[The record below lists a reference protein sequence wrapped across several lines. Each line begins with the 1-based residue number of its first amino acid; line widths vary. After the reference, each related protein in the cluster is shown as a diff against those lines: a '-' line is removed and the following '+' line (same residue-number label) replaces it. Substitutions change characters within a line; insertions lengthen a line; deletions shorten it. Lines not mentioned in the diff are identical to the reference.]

1 MFRASRPPGVSR
13 KFPVFQQALQLAT
26 IAFSPD
32 VRHPPLPAPPAR
44 PCQGSTLQHR
54 VYELRRLKCPRTT
67 TVTPHG
73 RQSPSPATG
82 RAYTS
87 CTRGQRYP
95 PRRPGREK
103 GRSCFGITPPRP
115 QLFGDFTF
123 APRGGGD
130 GEEEA
135 PCVTPPAPLTMTTGV
150 DGAITMAPASMLAA
164 LEPSRLFDSGD
175 MIMAAGLLDHP
186 ESSLKVCAMTS
197 CVPLVFTSIPPAFA
211 SMRYADLASTSARPI
226 PKAAK

>member
-1 MFRASRPPGVSR
+1 M
-13 KFPVFQQALQLAT
+13 
-26 IAFSPD
+26 
-32 VRHPPLPAPPAR
+32 
-44 PCQGSTLQHR
+44 
-54 VYELRRLKCPRTT
+54 
-67 TVTPHG
+67 
-73 RQSPSPATG
+73 
-82 RAYTS
+82 
-87 CTRGQRYP
+87 
-95 PRRPGREK
+95 
-103 GRSCFGITPPRP
+103 
-115 QLFGDFTF
+115 
-123 APRGGGD
+123 
-130 GEEEA
+130 
-135 PCVTPPAPLTMTTGV
+135 TPPAPLTMTTGV